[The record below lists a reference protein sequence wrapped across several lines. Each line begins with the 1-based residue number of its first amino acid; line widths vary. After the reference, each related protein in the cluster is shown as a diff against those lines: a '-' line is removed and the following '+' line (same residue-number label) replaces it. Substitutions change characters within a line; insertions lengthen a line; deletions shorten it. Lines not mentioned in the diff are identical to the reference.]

1 MKFNEIIDSAL
12 NSDLRD
18 QDVFEKD
25 FRVIAS
31 LIENK
36 KESKN
41 DGSGITNSFI
51 FSVNLDKIIDEYEQS
66 YQSFNTKLSKFYK
79 GAVDLLDKVMTE

>member
-51 FSVNLDKIIDEYEQS
+51 FSVNLDKIIEEYEQS
-66 YQSFNTKLSKFYK
+66 YQ
-79 GAVDLLDKVMTE
+79 